1 MSSRFSLLRVPATST
16 LLAGILI
23 HGILIHGLCPVYADT
38 PAPESPAFPEPLARE
53 TLAKGLAW
61 LRANQQ
67 PDGSWSAPNFPGLT
81 ALGLWAAA
89 RSKDPAM
96 AEAVAKAADYVAS
109 FAQEDGGIYKPALP
123 GRRGSGGLSTYNTA
137 ICMMALYQVDP
148 EKYAP
153 IILKAREY
161 VAGSQLVGDSE
172 GEAAAPAARSGAG
185 GFGYN
190 RPPTAEERARRA
202 AVAKKMGALAP
213 GGRGA
218 GGPPQDRADLSN
230 TGWALMAMRM
240 TETLEDRRP
249 AGEKRADIDWSAAL
263 AFVDSMQN
271 RDTGDTDLDGSFG
284 YEKGGERDGRAA
296 AGPEGKVA
304 LRGFG
309 SMTYD
314 GIESLIYAK
323 VDRNDPRVRSAAAW
337 AARHWTVEENPGF
350 GRRGLFYYYTIL
362 SKSIAL
368 YTRGAEFTGAD
379 GAPVDWRGDLVRKL
393 AATQASDGSWTNDD
407 NTFWENDT
415 ALVTAYSLLS
425 LESVLE
431 AGAAR

>member
-1 MSSRFSLLRVPATST
+1 MSPLRFLLPLVFCAAGSVLGATATSSS
-16 LLAGILI
+16 
-23 HGILIHGLCPVYADT
+23 ADT
-38 PAPESPAFPEPLARE
+38 DTLARE

-61 LRANQQ
+61 LRANQKD
-67 PDGSWSAPNFPGLT
+67 DGSWSAPNFPGLT

-96 AEAVAKAADYVAS
+96 AESVEKAAAYVAS
-109 FAQEDGGIYKPALP
+109 FAQPDGGIYKPALP
-123 GRRGSGGLSTYNTA
+123 GRRGTGGLSTYNTA

-148 EKYAP
+148 QKYAP
-153 IILKAREY
+153 VILKAREY
-161 VAGSQLVGDSE
+161 VAGSQLVGDSDE
-172 GEAAAPAARSGAG
+172 EDAASVAATSGAG

-213 GGRGA
+213 GGGRGA
-218 GGPPQDRADLSN
+218 GGPPTDRADLSN

-240 TETLEDRRP
+240 TETLEDERP
-249 AGEKRADIDWSAAL
+249 AGEKRADIDWNAAL

-271 RDTGDTDLDGSFG
+271 RDTGDADLDGSFG
-284 YEKGGERDGRAA
+284 YEKGGERDGRAP
-296 AGPEGKVA
+296 AGSEGKVS

-314 GIESLIYAK
+314 GLESMIYAK

-350 GRRGLFYYYTIL
+350 GQRGLFYYYTIL

-368 YTRGAEFTGAD
+368 FTRGAEFVGAD
-379 GAPVDWRGDLVRKL
+379 GQPVDWRGDLVRKL
-393 AATQASDGSWTNDD
+393 AATQAPDGSWANED
-407 NTFWENDT
+407 NTFWENDP
-415 ALVTAYSLLS
+415 ALVTAYSLLA
-425 LESVLE
+425 LESVIE
-431 AGAAR
+431 SGAKD

>member
-1 MSSRFSLLRVPATST
+1 MNATRFSLSRT
-16 LLAGILI
+16 LAASAVFAALFA
-23 HGILIHGLCPVYADT
+23 HGPSAAQADT
-38 PAPESPAFPEPLARE
+38 APEPDTDALARE
-53 TLAKGLAW
+53 TLSRGLAW
-61 LRANQQ
+61 LRANQKH
-67 PDGSWSAPNFPGLT
+67 DGSWSAPNFPGLT

-96 AEAVAKAADYVAS
+96 AESVEKAAAYVAS

-148 EKYAP
+148 QKYAST
-153 IILKAREY
+153 ILKAREY
-161 VAGSQLVGDSE
+161 VAGSQLVGDSD
-172 GEAAAPAARSGAG
+172 GDAAVSAAPSGAG

-213 GGRGA
+213 GGGRGA
-218 GGPPQDRADLSN
+218 GGPPMDRADLSN

-240 TETLEDRRP
+240 TETLEDQRP
-249 AGEKRADIDWSAAL
+249 AGQARVDIDWDAAL

-271 RDTGDTDLDGSFG
+271 RDTGDPDLDGSFG

-314 GIESLIYAK
+314 GLESLIYAK

-362 SKSIAL
+362 SKSIGL
-368 YTRGAEFTGAD
+368 YTRGAEFAGAD
-379 GAPVDWRGDLVRKL
+379 GTPVDWRGDLVRKL
-393 AATQASDGSWTNDD
+393 AATQAPDGSWTNED

-425 LESVLE
+425 LEAVME
-431 AGAAR
+431 AGAPGR

>member
-1 MSSRFSLLRVPATST
+1 M
-16 LLAGILI
+16 
-23 HGILIHGLCPVYADT
+23 AD
-38 PAPESPAFPEPLARE
+38 AVE
-53 TLAKGLAW
+53 KG
-61 LRANQQ
+61 
-67 PDGSWSAPNFPGLT
+67 
-81 ALGLWAAA
+81 AA
-89 RSKDPAM
+89 
-96 AEAVAKAADYVAS
+96 YVAS
-109 FAQEDGGIYKPALP
+109 FAQEDGGIYRPALP

-148 EKYAP
+148 EKYAD

-172 GEAAAPAARSGAG
+172 GDAAPVATSGAG

-202 AVAKKMGALAP
+202 AVAQKMGALAP
-213 GGRGA
+213 GGGRGA

-240 TETLEDRRP
+240 TEALEDQRP
-249 AGEKRADIDWSAAL
+249 AGEKRADINWDAAL
-263 AFVDSMQN
+263 RFVESMQN
-271 RDTGDTDLDGSFG
+271 RDTGDPDLDGSFG

-296 AGPEGKVA
+296 AGPEGKVS

-314 GIESLIYAK
+314 GLESLIYAK
-323 VDRNDPRVRSAAAW
+323 VDRNDPRVRSAVAW

-350 GRRGLFYYYTIL
+350 GQRGLFYYYTIL
-362 SKSIAL
+362 SKSL
-368 YTRGAEFTGAD
+368 GLFTKGASFIGAD
-379 GAPVDWRGDLVRKL
+379 GKPVDWRGDLVRKL
-393 AATQASDGSWTNDD
+393 AASQADDGSWSNED
-407 NTFWENDT
+407 NTFWENDA

-431 AGAAR
+431 AGAAEP

>member
-1 MSSRFSLLRVPATST
+1 MTLPRSFFLLLCAAGSVLGTSASSSAAP
-16 LLAGILI
+16 
-23 HGILIHGLCPVYADT
+23 ADT
-38 PAPESPAFPEPLARE
+38 DALARE

-61 LRANQQ
+61 LRENQKE
-67 PDGSWSAPNFPGLT
+67 DGSWSAPNFPGLT

-89 RSKDPAM
+89 RAKDPAM
-96 AEAVAKAADYVAS
+96 AESVEKAAAYVAS
-109 FAQEDGGIYKPALP
+109 FAQEDGGIYRPALP

-148 EKYAP
+148 QKYAP
-153 IILKAREY
+153 VILKAREY
-161 VAGSQLVGDSE
+161 VAGSQLVGGSDEE
-172 GEAAAPAARSGAG
+172 GATPAAVSAAG

-190 RPPTAEERARRA
+190 RPPSAEERARRA
-202 AVAKKMGALAP
+202 AVAQKMGALAP

-218 GGPPQDRADLSN
+218 GGPPADRADLSN

-240 TETLEDRRP
+240 TETLEDQRP
-249 AGEKRADIDWSAAL
+249 TGQARADIDWDAAL

-271 RDTGDTDLDGSFG
+271 RDTGDADLDGSFG
-284 YEKGGERDGRAA
+284 YEKGGEREGRAP
-296 AGPEGKVA
+296 AGPEGKVS

-314 GIESLIYAK
+314 GLESMIYAK

-350 GRRGLFYYYTIL
+350 GQRGLYYYYAIL

-368 YTRGAEFTGAD
+368 FTRGAEFTGAD
-379 GAPVDWRGDLVRKL
+379 GKPVDWRGDLVRKL
-393 AATQASDGSWTNDD
+393 AATQAPDGSWTNED

-425 LESVLE
+425 LEAVLE
-431 AGAAR
+431 AGVDDRP